1 MKNISF
7 LDLCPSP
14 PVFVSSLPLVPSLCL
29 FVSSPLHLFFASSL
43 PPPVCKQV
51 VSSYRHRVLSS
62 SLHIFLDAPLTFFT
76 PASLHVVLRFLPS
89 PRLLLPVRSSAC
101 PVFIPS
107 SVSLDICLLL
117 FLSSVLPLLVSLYL
131 HLFIPSSPPIILSSL
146 LPRRLV
152 LPTLLHLFLSSS
164 LPLDLSS
171 SRRRFLSSI
180 SASCTYFLPSFL
192 STYSSQDD
200 PKMIPK

>member
-14 PVFVSSLPLVPSLCL
+14 PFFVSSLPLFSSLCL
-29 FVSSPLHLFFASSL
+29 FPSSSLPRFLASSL

-62 SLHIFLDAPLTFFT
+62 SLHISLDAPLTFFT
-76 PASLHVVLRFLPS
+76 LASLHVVLRFLPS
-89 PRLLLPVRSSAC
+89 PRPLLPFRSSAC

-131 HLFIPSSPPIILSSL
+131 HLFIPT
-146 LPRRLV
+146 PRMFFVSFEIPMTMNHHCFNV
-152 LPTLLHLFLSSS
+152 LTF
-164 LPLDLSS
+164 
-171 SRRRFLSSI
+171 
-180 SASCTYFLPSFL
+180 SCGPCY
-192 STYSSQDD
+192 STYSLRIWS
-200 PKMIPK
+200 P